1 MAFVDPVKRKRLKFR
16 ELLTRP
22 QMTTMCGGFSPM
34 LARVA
39 QEAGF
44 EAFFVAGSQMSG
56 FLFGVPDTGVI
67 GLRDIVDHARHVAAR
82 TDIPILLDADTGFG
96 NAANVWYSVQEIVR
110 SGVAALQI
118 EDQEA
123 PKKSGTGGG
132 RRCISIDEAV
142 GKYRAAVAARNEVDP
157 DFVICARTDSIG
169 SEGGGFEDALAR
181 CKAYMTDGGVDFV
194 WLNAIEDVD
203 QIARAAKEIPGPLL
217 VTGGAK
223 GSKSLEHYESLGL
236 KIFMHPTIAAHG
248 ALQGAWQALTAFKKD
263 GLQGL
268 GQWNAEVKARPEGG
282 IDFRDLNG
290 NALVKELE
298 AKFMPAENQRDYA
311 NTYGIREIEAGKRR
325 GPGGS

>member
-1 MAFVDPVKRKRLKFR
+1 MASTFVDPVKQKRLKFR
-16 ELLTRP
+16 ELLARD
-22 QMTTMCGGFSPM
+22 QMTVMCGGVSPI

-67 GLRDIVDHARHVAAR
+67 GLRDIVDHARHVAAA

-96 NAANVWYSVQEIVR
+96 NAANVWFSVKEIVR
-110 SGVAALQI
+110 TGVAALQI

-123 PKKSGTGGG
+123 PKKSGTGAG

-194 WLNAIEDVD
+194 WLNAIEDID
-203 QIARAAKEIPGPLL
+203 QVARAAKEIPGPLL

-223 GSKSLEHYESLGL
+223 GGKSLEDFSSRGL
-236 KIFMHPTIAAHG
+236 KIYMHPTIAAHG
-248 ALQGAWQALTAFKKD
+248 ALQGAWAALTAFKQ
-263 GLQGL
+263 GGIEGL
-268 GQWNAEVKARPEGG
+268 GKWYGETKARPEGM
-282 IDFRDLNG
+282 IDFRDLNQ
-290 NALVKELE
+290 NSIVKDLE
-298 AKFMPAENQRDYA
+298 ARFMPAENQRDYA
-311 NTYGIREIEAGKRR
+311 NTFGIRDIEKR
-325 GPGGS
+325 

>member
-1 MAFVDPVKRKRLKFR
+1 MAATFVDPVKTKRLQFR
-16 ELLTRP
+16 KLLTRP
-22 QMTTMCGGFSPM
+22 EMTTMVGGFSPM
-34 LARVA
+34 LARAA
-39 QEAGF
+39 QDAGF

-96 NAANVWYSVQEIVR
+96 NAANVWFSVQEIVR

-169 SEGGGFEDALAR
+169 SEGGGFEDAVKR

-194 WLNAIEDVD
+194 WLNAIETID
-203 QIARAAKEIPGPLL
+203 QVAQAVKEIPGPLL
-217 VTGGAK
+217 VTGGATGAK
-223 GSKSLEHYESLGL
+223 TLEDYSSRGL
-236 KIFMHPTIAAHG
+236 KIFMHPTLAAHG
-248 ALQGAWQALTAFKKD
+248 ALQGAWQALNAFKKE
-263 GLQGL
+263 GLAGL
-268 GQWNAEVKARPEGG
+268 GRWGAEVKARPEGG
-282 IDFRDLNG
+282 IDFRSLNG
-290 NALVKELE
+290 NALVPELE
-298 AKFMPAENQRDYA
+298 KKFMPAEAQRDYI
-311 NTYGIREIEAGKRR
+311 NTFGIRDIEKR
-325 GPGGS
+325 

>member
-1 MAFVDPVKRKRLKFR
+1 MTTTFVDPVKYKRLKFR
-16 ELLTRP
+16 ELLARP

-96 NAANVWYSVQEIVR
+96 NAANVWFSVQEIVR

-169 SEGGGFEDALAR
+169 SEGGGFEDALKR
-181 CKAYMTDGGVDFV
+181 CKAYLSDGGVDFV
-194 WLNAIEDVD
+194 WLNAIEDMD
-203 QIARAAKEIPGPLL
+203 QVARAAREIPGPLL

-223 GSKSLEHYESLGL
+223 GAKSLAQYEQLGL

-248 ALQGAWQALTAFKKD
+248 ALQGAWQALNAFKKE

-268 GQWNAEVKARPEGG
+268 GRWNAEVKARPEGG

-298 AKFMPAENQRDYA
+298 ANYMPAENQRDYA
-311 NTYGIREIEAGKRR
+311 NTYGIRDIEKR
-325 GPGGS
+325 

>member
-1 MAFVDPVKRKRLKFR
+1 MAFVDPVKQKRLKFR
-16 ELLTRP
+16 ALLTRP
-22 QMTTMCGGFSPM
+22 EMTVMCGGFSPI

-44 EAFFVAGSQMSG
+44 EAFFCAGSQMSG

-67 GLRDIVDHARHVAAR
+67 GLRDIVDHARHIAAH

-96 NAANVWYSVQEIVR
+96 NAANVWFSVQEIVR

-169 SEGGGFEDALAR
+169 SEGGSFEDALVR

-194 WLNAIEDVD
+194 WLNAIENLD
-203 QIARAAKEIPGPLL
+203 QIERACREIPGPLL
-217 VTGGAK
+217 VTGGGVPGTSLDDFAK
-223 GSKSLEHYESLGL
+223 RGL
-236 KIFMHPTIAAHG
+236 KIYMHPTIAATG
-248 ALQGAWQALTAFKKD
+248 ALQGAWQALSAFKQG

-268 GQWNAEVKARPEGG
+268 GQWFGEARARPEGT
-282 IDFRDLNG
+282 IDFRSLNG
-290 NALVKELE
+290 NALVTELE
-298 AKFMPAENQRDYA
+298 AKFMPTEIQRDYA
-311 NTYGIREIEAGKRR
+311 NTWGIHSREKEKE
-325 GPGGS
+325 